1 MFEVSRDQ
9 ALAWRLRR
17 HRLVERAAPS
27 ELVDVVGR
35 IGGLHAQ
42 LMSSAQLSLWA
53 RVEGLEPDAL
63 ANALW
68 EERTLV
74 KLWAMRGTLHVLP
87 AAELGLWLAG
97 LGTFTHYGNSWPET
111 DELAAAVEVALDSKP
126 LTREELASR
135 VEQLTGSQSFGE
147 HLRESWGS
155 YLKAL
160 TFRGLVCF
168 APSEGGRVRFTR
180 PAHWV
185 RGGLGRLDPEDAL
198 REIGRRY
205 LGAYGPTGVA
215 ELARW
220 WGGGRS
226 RGARM
231 LESLADEAVEVDV
244 EGERA
249 WMLEAH
255 LADLAR
261 AEAPNVARLLPAF
274 DPWIASVRNGLVEP
288 EHAPRVYRPQGWM
301 SPVLLVKSR
310 VAGVW
315 RHALKGRRLAVEIEP
330 FGRLPR
336 WAGGEIEAEAK
347 RLAEFLGGELELR
360 R

>member
-1 MFEVSRDQ
+1 MLQVSWDQ
-9 ALAWRLRR
+9 ALAWRLER
-17 HRLVERAAPS
+17 HRLVERATPR
-27 ELVDVVGR
+27 ELVDVIAR

-42 LMSSAQLSLWA
+42 LMSSAELSLWA
-53 RVEGLEPDAL
+53 RVEGLDRDAL
-63 ANALW
+63 ADALW
-68 EERTLV
+68 KERSLV

-97 LGTFTHYGNSWPET
+97 LGTYTHYGNQWPET
-111 DELAAAVEVALDSKP
+111 DELAAAVERSLDSRL
-126 LTREELASR
+126 LTREELATR
-135 VEQLTGSQSFGE
+135 VEQLSGSRSFGE
-147 HLRESWGS
+147 QLRESWGS

-168 APSEGGRVRFTR
+168 APSDGGRVRFTR
-180 PAHWV
+180 TAHWV
-185 RGGLGRLDPEDAL
+185 RTRLERHDPDDAL

-205 LGAYGPTGVA
+205 LGAYGPATTA

-231 LESLADEAVEVDV
+231 IEALADEAVEVDL

-249 WMLEAH
+249 FVLEAH
-255 LADLAR
+255 LNEVER
-261 AEAPNVARLLPAF
+261 AEPPNVARLVPAF
-274 DPWIASVRNGLVEP
+274 DPWVASVRSGLVGP
-288 EHAPRVYRPQGWM
+288 THAPRVYRPQGWM
-301 SPVLLVKSR
+301 SPALLLNGR

-315 RHALKGRRLAVEIEP
+315 RHARRGGRLVVEIEP

-336 WAGGEIEAEAK
+336 WSRGQIEAEAA
-347 RLAEFLGGELELR
+347 RLADFLGGELELHR
-360 R
+360 